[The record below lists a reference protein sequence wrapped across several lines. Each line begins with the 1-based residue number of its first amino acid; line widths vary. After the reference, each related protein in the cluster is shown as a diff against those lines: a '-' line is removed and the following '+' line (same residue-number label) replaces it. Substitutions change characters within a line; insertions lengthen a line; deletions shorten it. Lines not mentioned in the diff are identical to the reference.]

1 MKNKL
6 IIAALLLVVFVAGC
20 GSKSNLGDQGAND
33 ESQMETNAEDENPEE
48 QVEKEEDK
56 DNAKES
62 DKTDKEEEKDS
73 EYTID
78 DFFAADSDVEY
89 IYEGDG
95 GEFSS
100 YKEYIDF
107 FNDNRKQ
114 VREVNGGTE
123 VVYVIEKTE
132 TELKKIYEM
141 AEVYY
146 KENFLSKDPNINKT
160 ILKSPIVVGTKWDNK
175 EYGKSEIT
183 AIDTEVETGF
193 GTLKAVEVTTL
204 NTLDGKETVLKEYFA
219 KNVGLV
225 KSVYKDDLYEVNV
238 ILNEIN
244 ENKIFKSTLNFYYP
258 NGNADRIF
266 LYKKELD
273 FKTNDIPRK
282 LIEEL
287 YKEYPNDVGPVL
299 TKNSKINHLYLNN
312 DGRAYIDLSK
322 EFVNEMNAGSG
333 VEAMILQSLAN
344 TVGDYFGVSKVML
357 TIENEPYESGHILLE
372 KFEAIEVNYDGIVDK
387 N

>member
-6 IIAALLLVVFVAGC
+6 IIAALLLVVFITGC
-20 GSKSNLGDQGAND
+20 ASKTEPIEEGMNDQSQLETNVED
-33 ESQMETNAEDENPEE
+33 ESPGEE
-48 QVEKEEDK
+48 IEKEEETDK
-56 DNAKES
+56 DKE
-62 DKTDKEEEKDS
+62 DKNDKQEEKSS

-78 DFFAADSDVEY
+78 DFFAADADVEY

-107 FNDNRKQ
+107 FNENKKQ

-123 VVYVIEKTE
+123 VVYVVEKTE

-146 KENFLSKDPNINKT
+146 KENFLSKEANIDKT
-160 ILKSPIVVGTKWDNK
+160 ILKSPIAVGTKWDNK
-175 EYGKSEIT
+175 EYGESEIT
-183 AIDTEVETGF
+183 AIDIDVETGF
-193 GTLKAVEVTTL
+193 GTLKAVEVTTV
-204 NTLDGKETVLKEYFA
+204 NTLDGKETVLKEYFV
-219 KNVGLV
+219 KNLGLV
-225 KSVYKDDLYEVNV
+225 KSIYIDDLYEVNV
-238 ILNEIN
+238 VLNEIN
-244 ENKIFKSTLNFYYP
+244 ENKSFKSMLNFYYP
-258 NGNADRIF
+258 NANADRIF
-266 LYKKELD
+266 FYKKELD

-287 YKEYPNDVGPVL
+287 YKEYPKEVGPVL
-299 TKNSKINHLYLNN
+299 TENSKINHLYLNN
-312 DGRAYIDLSK
+312 DGMAYVDISK
-322 EFVNEMNAGSG
+322 DFINEMNAGSG

-372 KFEAIEVNYDGIVDK
+372 KFEPIEVNYDGIVDK